1 MRPRA
6 SQQSLVPNSQ
16 GYSAPLIRI
25 PSLFIVL
32 IHVPAPVRT
41 LSCCQR
47 RSGVPLCL
55 HFCKIIASNIYLFI
69 ICLLPLT
76 LLDCYRGLA
85 SPQPYSQSLGH
96 TKGSDEGKKVEEW
109 LLNLTGP
116 FRGQQNLW
124 PEYVFGVWGSNHI
137 CKTTSKCICQGQ
149 VFSKN

>member
-1 MRPRA
+1 MRPHA
-6 SQQSLVPNSQ
+6 SQQSLVPSFQ
-16 GYSAPLIRI
+16 GYSAALIRI

-32 IHVPAPVRT
+32 THVPAPVRT

-55 HFCKIIASNIYLFI
+55 HFCKIVALNIYLFI

-96 TKGSDEGKKVEEW
+96 RNGPDEGKKGEKW
-109 LLNLTGP
+109 LLDLTGP
-116 FRGQQNLW
+116 CRGQQNLW
-124 PEYVFGVWGSNHI
+124 PECVFVVWVSNHI
-137 CKTTSKCICQGQ
+137 CKTTSKCICQVQ